1 MVLCDDFVKFDVQTN
16 LKYSRDNSKVSTV
29 LHSALFTA
37 FGLFFLSESLLKA
50 GVVYHLEN
58 YSEKSGWKVNGT

>member
-16 LKYSRDNSKVSTV
+16 LKYSKISTV
-29 LHSALFTA
+29 LHSALSTA
-37 FGLFFLSESLLKA
+37 FGFFFFLSESLLKA
-50 GVVYHLEN
+50 VVVYHLLN

>member
-16 LKYSRDNSKVSTV
+16 LKYSKISTV

-37 FGLFFLSESLLKA
+37 FGFFFLSESLLKA
-50 GVVYHLEN
+50 VVVYHLQN
-58 YSEKSGWKVNGT
+58 Y